1 MTQKTMGQHIL
12 EYLDGTGPQELCQVI
27 RACRSKTLTGSP
39 SITPPTR
46 AAVYGALLALRASG
60 DVEQITDIDGIIYYQ
75 LSKATPT
82 GTKP

>member
-1 MTQKTMGQHIL
+1 MKQHIL
-12 EYLDGTGPQELCQVI
+12 NFLGNTGPQELCQVI

-39 SITPPTR
+39 SIAPPTR

-75 LSKATPT
+75 LNR
-82 GTKP
+82 